1 MAAVLQQQNAAEHVH
16 LPVHEQQLVQCVAAV
31 WDQSSVHRCCSS
43 QHAMRLLCLS
53 LFEVSHGLVETARR
67 RVLETTSVALLI

>member
-1 MAAVLQQQNAAEHVH
+1 MTAVLQQRNAAEHEH

-31 WDQSSVHRCCSS
+31 WDRSGVHHCCSS
-43 QHAMRLLCLS
+43 QHSMRLLCLRFS
-53 LFEVSHGLVETARR
+53 EVSHGLVETARR